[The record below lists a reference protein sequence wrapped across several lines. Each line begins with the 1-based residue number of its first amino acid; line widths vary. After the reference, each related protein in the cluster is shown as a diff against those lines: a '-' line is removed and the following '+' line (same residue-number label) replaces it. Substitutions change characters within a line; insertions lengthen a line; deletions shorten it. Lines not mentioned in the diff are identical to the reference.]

1 MPLEGKRNTQ
11 GSGHK
16 YLNADYLRYLESFYL
31 SSRVTVEGAY
41 SGKHTSPFKGH
52 AQEFTDYRKYYP
64 GDSIKTIDWKVYARS
79 DRYVIKLSELET
91 IMTCYLMV
99 DSSASMAFGGQ
110 WHEDFFGRDDMSK
123 FDYACYLAAAL
134 SYLTIKQGDKVG
146 LTLFDSNIKN
156 HIPAG
161 STFTHLYKILNQ
173 LERNRVGQGTSVARV
188 LRESFP
194 LFKHR
199 GILILISDLLDDP
212 DEIFGALDM
221 YLHKNFEVVL
231 FHVLHKHEIDLP
243 NIPSA
248 NFIDSETRQ
257 RQSTIPA
264 DIRNSYSRHLNNY
277 IDSISSTAQ
286 SRKVDY
292 VLFNTETPYQLA
304 LQNYIAGRGKR

>member
-1 MPLEGKRNTQ
+1 
-11 GSGHK
+11 
-16 YLNADYLRYLESFYL
+16 
-31 SSRVTVEGAY
+31 
-41 SGKHTSPFKGH
+41 
-52 AQEFTDYRKYYP
+52 
-64 GDSIKTIDWKVYARS
+64 
-79 DRYVIKLSELET
+79 
-91 IMTCYLMV
+91 
-99 DSSASMAFGGQ
+99 
-110 WHEDFFGRDDMSK
+110 MSK

-173 LERNRVGQGTSVARV
+173 LEKNRVGQGTSVARV

-212 DEIFGALDM
+212 DEIFSALDM

-277 IDSISSTAQ
+277 IDSISATAQ

>member
-1 MPLEGKRNTQ
+1 MPLEGKSKTQ

-41 SGKHTSPFKGH
+41 SGKHTSPLKGH

-110 WHEDFFGRDDMSK
+110 WHEKYFGSDDMSK
-123 FDYACYLAAAL
+123 FDYACYLAAAM

-146 LTLFDSNIKN
+146 LTLFDSNIKY

-161 STFTHLYKILNQ
+161 STYSHLYKILNQ
-173 LERNRVGQGTSVARV
+173 LEKNKVGQSTSVAKV

-194 LFKHR
+194 LFKR
-199 GILILISDLLDDP
+199 KGILVLISDMLDDP

-231 FHVLHKHEIDLP
+231 FHVLHKHELELP
-243 NIPSA
+243 NIPSV
-248 NFIDSETRQ
+248 NFIDAETRQ
-257 RQSTIPA
+257 RVTSIPA
-264 DIRNSYSRHLNNY
+264 DIRKSYSKHFNEF
-277 IDSISSTAQ
+277 IDSIASTAQ
-286 SRKVDY
+286 SRKIDY
-292 VLFNTETPYQLA
+292 QLFSTETPYQLA
-304 LQNYIAGRGKR
+304 LQNYIAGRSRK

>member
-1 MPLEGKRNTQ
+1 MPLEGKRKTQ
-11 GSGHK
+11 ESGHK
-16 YLNADYLRYLESFYL
+16 YLNADYLRYLESLYL

-41 SGKHTSPFKGH
+41 SGKHTSPLKGH

-64 GDSIKTIDWKVYARS
+64 GDSIRTIDWKVYART

-91 IMTCYLMV
+91 IMTCYLLV
-99 DSSASMAFGGQ
+99 DSSASMAFGGY
-110 WHEDFFGRDDMSK
+110 WHHNFFGSEDMSK

-161 STFTHLYKILNQ
+161 STYSHLYKILNQ
-173 LERNRVGQGTSVARV
+173 LEKNRVGQGTSVAKV

-194 LFKHR
+194 LFKQK
-199 GILILISDLLDDP
+199 GVLILISDMLDDP

-231 FHVLHKHEIDLP
+231 FHVMHKYELELP
-243 NIPSA
+243 NIASV
-248 NFIDSETRQ
+248 NFIDAETRQ
-257 RQSTIPA
+257 KLTSIPA
-264 DIRNSYSRHLNNY
+264 DIRKSYSRHLNNF

-292 VLFNTETPYQLA
+292 QLFSTETPYQLA
-304 LQNYIAGRGKR
+304 LQQYIAGRGHK